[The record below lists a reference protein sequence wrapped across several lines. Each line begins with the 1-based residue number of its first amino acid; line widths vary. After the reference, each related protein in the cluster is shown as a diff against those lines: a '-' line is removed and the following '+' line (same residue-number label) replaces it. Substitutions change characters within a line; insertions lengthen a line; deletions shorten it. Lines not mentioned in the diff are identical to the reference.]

1 MRLTRRVAIGIALVC
16 GGLAA
21 VLTMVYLKSMVPK
34 KPLQP
39 PPPTEREVVVPTVD
53 IPASTIIASGMLTT
67 RKVKVEEA
75 PKSAPSSPA
84 EVVGCVALVPLPSQ
98 RPIGME
104 QVARR
109 GAGMGRL
116 SGIVPPGMRAVTVA
130 VDPVVGVAGLL
141 KAGDRV
147 DVIATFEVEQDTV
160 ARTILQDVE
169 LLALGTETSTTPTT
183 EEVKGAEASGAAP
196 QGQAGQGQGQ
206 QQGQPQGQQ
215 GQAQGQQQQ
224 PQGQPKSG
232 SAPAGGGAEK
242 KTLYPNATLAVSP
255 EDAQKLIIADQRGD
269 LRLALR
275 PVGEHDFIPVPQQ
288 NLSSVAG
295 PEYQR
300 FLAQKKAAREQKP
313 QPAAQQ
319 APQPGQ
325 TMAPQGWTGTQPQ
338 QPTRSAPAAHKPQK
352 RVPEVE
358 IIRGN
363 QSTTVAP

>member
-21 VLTMVYLKSMVPK
+21 VLTMVYLKSMAPK

-39 PPPTEREVVVPTVD
+39 PPPAEREVVVPTVD

-75 PKSAPSSPA
+75 PKSAPSSPS

-183 EEVKGAEASGAAP
+183 EEVKGAEAAAP
-196 QGQAGQGQGQ
+196 QGQGAQGQAGQGQ
-206 QQGQPQGQQ
+206 QPQ

-232 SAPAGGGAEK
+232 SAPAAGGAEK

-275 PVGEHDFIPVPQQ
+275 PVGEHEFIPVPQQ

-300 FLAQKKAAREQKP
+300 FLAQKKAAREEKA

-319 APQPGQ
+319 APQPAQ
-325 TMAPQGWTGTQPQ
+325 TMAPQGWAGMQPQ
-338 QPTRSAPAAHKPQK
+338 QPAKSATAAQKPHK

-358 IIRGN
+358 VIRGN